1 MSQGYQHAS
10 SVYSIPPDVPFLKTL
25 VTNILNGTL
34 LPDGFRLDD
43 PLALSKISIY
53 LPTQRSVRMLE
64 EAFLEAAPN
73 STLLLPR
80 IHALGD
86 VDEDMPLFE
95 ENDLNRPGDDVPPA
109 ISPLSRQLILTQLV
123 MQWGRSQSG
132 QSMPGKSS
140 DQPLLVPASPADAA
154 WLAADLG
161 NLLDRAATEKI
172 SWQELT
178 NLVPDD
184 YAAFW
189 QMSLTF
195 LKIVTEMWPEIL
207 NERGLVDAAT
217 RRDLLI
223 AQEQRRLST
232 LQGPVIAAGS
242 TGTLPSTAHFL
253 ATVAQLANG
262 ALVLPGFDLALQAD
276 AYQAI
281 GGSQDRANAI
291 SGHPQY
297 GLKQLIEDYLKIA
310 PDDVQLIGHRTP
322 DLAQRTTMI
331 SHAMLPASVT
341 DHWPGLRNAVND
353 DLLADAFKD
362 VALVNAKND
371 ADEALAIACALRAF
385 IETRNGVACLVTP
398 DRALA
403 RRVALELERW
413 GLSIDDSAGRP
424 LVKTAPA
431 ILAQLIADTVASQF
445 DPVTLLALLKH
456 PLAGFGLDVALV
468 RRAARILDLAV
479 LRGPRIADGL
489 RGLRARLQEVADDV
503 QSGKAKIPDVTG
515 SEPLAGSKKPNSG
528 RLHRAITQYSSEDWN
543 IAEQLVSQLIRIL
556 APLED
561 VFADPEQ
568 QPLSKLAALHHTVM
582 MAVID
587 KKPTNDPALKAILQ
601 RFEAMDDIDATS
613 FMLHAGQYP
622 KLFHSLLGSGTVRE
636 AGAEDPRI
644 LILGA
649 LEARLLNPDFIVLAA
664 LDEGAWP
671 KQAETDAFMSRSMR
685 AGLGLEAPERRIGL
699 AAHDVCQGLGAK
711 QVLLTRAAKRG
722 GSPAVMSRWL
732 QRLLALVGK
741 PLAKT
746 MSERGAHYLGYAAHL
761 DKPQNSVTPAKE
773 RPNPKPPLAAR
784 PTSMSV
790 TRVETWVRDP
800 YAIYADRVLELKQ
813 IDPLGTLPSFAV
825 RGTIIHEIL
834 DRFNMV
840 WDGII
845 NEAAF
850 IKLCKIG
857 IEIFNEEMRDFPD
870 QRALWWPRFERI
882 ASAYLNWEKNRTP
895 TPHTRHSEI
904 YARLVMNVDQQ
915 PFTLSGTID
924 RLDELDDG
932 TLSIIDFK
940 TGEIPTAKQ
949 VKSGFSAQLA
959 LEVLMQQKGSFD
971 FIAPLSS
978 RIVSQLGWVKLDG
991 RTDTALFKP
1000 AVIQAKKGEI
1010 QDTPNDL
1017 GDLAEQQLIGLIRQY
1032 RDSNQGYMSRPRPDF
1047 KFSYEGYYDHLARVK
1062 EWQVAD
1068 SEDET

>member
-1 MSQGYQHAS
+1 MSQGYQHA

-25 VTNILNGTL
+25 VTNILDGTL
-34 LPDGFRLDD
+34 LPDGFNLDT

-53 LPTQRSVRMLE
+53 LPTQRSVYLLE
-64 EAFLEAAPN
+64 EAFLEATPN

-80 IHALGD
+80 IRALGD
-86 VDEDMPLFE
+86 VDEDASLFE
-95 ENDLNRPGDDVPPA
+95 ENNLNRPGDDVPPA

-123 MQWGRSQSG
+123 MQWGRSQAG
-132 QSMPGKSS
+132 QSTLAKSS

-161 NLLDRAATEKI
+161 NLLDRAITEKI

-195 LKIVTEMWPEIL
+195 LKIVTEMWPEVL

-253 ATVAQLANG
+253 ATVARLANG
-262 ALVLPGFDLALQAD
+262 ALVLPGFDLTLQAD
-276 AYQAI
+276 AYEAI
-281 GGSQDRANAI
+281 GGSQNRANAI

-297 GLKQLIEDYLKIA
+297 GLKQLIKDYLKIT
-310 PDDVQLIGHRTP
+310 PNDVQLIGRRTP
-322 DLAQRTTMI
+322 DLAQRTAII
-331 SHAMLPASVT
+331 SHAMLPAPVT
-341 DHWPGLRNAVND
+341 DHWPALRNAVND

-362 VALVNAKND
+362 VALINAKND
-371 ADEALAIACALRAF
+371 ADEALAIACALRSF
-385 IETRNGVACLVTP
+385 IEAQRGVACLVTP

-413 GLSIDDSAGRP
+413 GLSVDDSAGRP

-445 DPVTLLALLKH
+445 DPMTLLALLKH
-456 PLAGFGLDVALV
+456 PLACFGLDVKLV

-479 LRGPRIADGL
+479 LRGPRIANGS
-489 RGLRARLQEVADDV
+489 RGLRARLQQVTDDIH
-503 QSGKAKIPDVTG
+503 SGTAKIPDVTG
-515 SEPLAGSKKPNSG
+515 SEPRAESKTHNSG

-543 IAEQLVSQLIRIL
+543 LAEQLVSQLIKTL
-556 APLED
+556 SPLED
-561 VFADPEQ
+561 IFADPQ
-568 QPLSKLAALHHTVM
+568 QYPLSKLAAMHHTVM

-587 KKPTNDPALKAILQ
+587 KKPANDPALKAVIQ
-601 RFEAMDDIDATS
+601 RFEALDGIDATS

-622 KLFHSLLGSGTVRE
+622 KLFHALLGSGTVHE

-711 QVLLTRAAKRG
+711 QVFLTRAAKRG

-732 QRLLALVGK
+732 QRLLALVGE
-741 PLAKT
+741 PLAKA
-746 MSERGAHYLGYAAHL
+746 MNERGAHYLGHAAHI
-761 DKPQNSVTPAKE
+761 DKLQHNVTSAKE

-813 IDPLGTLPSFAV
+813 IDPLGTLPRFAE

-840 WDGII
+840 WDGRI
-845 NEAAF
+845 NEAAL
-850 IKLCKIG
+850 IKLREIG
-857 IEIFNEEMRDFPD
+857 IEIFNKEMRDFPD

-882 ASAYLNWEKNRTP
+882 ASAYLNWEENRTP

-904 YARLVMNVDQQ
+904 YAQLEMNVDDQ
-915 PFTLSGTID
+915 PFTLSGMID

-940 TGEIPTAKQ
+940 TGELPAAKQ
-949 VKSGFSAQLA
+949 VKTGFSAQLA
-959 LEVLMQQKGSFD
+959 LEVLMQQEGAFD

-978 RIVSQLGWVKLDG
+978 RTVSQLGWVKLDG
-991 RTDTALFKP
+991 RTNTALFKP
-1000 AVIQAKKGEI
+1000 AIIKAKKGEI
-1010 QDTPNDL
+1010 QDTPDDL
-1017 GDLAEQQLIGLIRQY
+1017 GDLAKQQLIDLIRQY
-1032 RDSNQGYMSRPRPDF
+1032 RDPNQGYMSRPRPDF
-1047 KFSYEGYYDHLARVK
+1047 KFRYEGDYDHLARVK